1 MTLVDLDV
9 TLIRQEV
16 VIGGHK
22 VVMWLFVI
30 HLILWFCNNNNILR
44 YGGYFYEDYS
54 FKLNDSIITGF
65 CYSLAVMMNKNHS
78 KKFTENQE
86 L

>member
-1 MTLVDLDV
+1 MTLVDLAMS
-9 TLIRQEV
+9 LIGQEM

-22 VVMWLFVI
+22 MVMWLFVI
-30 HLILWFCNNNNILR
+30 HWFLWFCNNNNILR

-65 CYSLAVMMNKNHS
+65 CYSLAVMMNKNYCE
-78 KKFTENQE
+78 KFTENQE

>member
-22 VVMWLFVI
+22 VVIWLFVI
-30 HLILWFCNNNNILR
+30 HLVLWFCNNNNILR
-44 YGGYFYEDYS
+44 YGGYFYEET
-54 FKLNDSIITGF
+54 K
-65 CYSLAVMMNKNHS
+65 
-78 KKFTENQE
+78 
-86 L
+86 